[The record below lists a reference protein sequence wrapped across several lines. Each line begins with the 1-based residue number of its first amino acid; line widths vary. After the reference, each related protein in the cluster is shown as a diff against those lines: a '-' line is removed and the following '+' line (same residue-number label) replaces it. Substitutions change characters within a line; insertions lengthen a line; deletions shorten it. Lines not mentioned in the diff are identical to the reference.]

1 MSGTKPQRLEV
12 SHEYLAQV
20 PRAQRPTIVGDIVEN
35 PYRAGAY
42 IHVMRAT
49 RDDPVAG
56 LYARGS
62 IDQAQLSAARIW
74 QGHWETA
81 HGCVVKAIDP
91 TREPVDGH
99 GAAGESFTDR
109 QRQAVLELRE
119 VGIILGWEG
128 DRIVRL
134 VLADRLTILELSAR
148 IHRPA
153 KYSGLRFRECLET
166 MAHRWSLA

>member
-1 MSGTKPQRLEV
+1 MSGKKPPRLEI
-12 SHEYLAQV
+12 SHEFLVQIPA
-20 PRAQRPTIVGDIVEN
+20 AQRATIVGDIVEN

-42 IHVMRAT
+42 IPVMRAT

-62 IDQAQLSAARIW
+62 IDTAQMSAARIW

-81 HGCVVKAIDP
+81 HGCVVRAIDP

-99 GAAGESFTDR
+99 GAAHDAFSDR
-109 QRQAVLELRE
+109 QREAVLELRA
-119 VGIILGWEG
+119 VTIVLGWEG

-134 VLADRLTILELSAR
+134 VLADRLTILELATR

-166 MAHRWSLA
+166 MAKRWSLA

>member
-1 MSGTKPQRLEV
+1 MSVSTKYAQVYHEAVV
-12 SHEYLAQV
+12 SIPLAQ
-20 PRAQRPTIVGDIVEN
+20 RSFIVSDLVED
-35 PYRAGAY
+35 PYRPGRYSPA
-42 IHVMRAT
+42 MRTT

-56 LYARGS
+56 LYARRA
-62 IDQAQLSAARIW
+62 IDTAQLSAARIW

-99 GAAGESFTDR
+99 GAMHDAFSDR
-109 QRQAVLELRE
+109 QREAVLELRA
-119 VGIILGWEG
+119 VTIILGWEG

-134 VLADRLTILELSAR
+134 VLADRLTILELSSR

-166 MAHRWSLA
+166 MAKRWSLA